1 MSNLINIYMDYKTDC
16 LIQYGLV
23 IYNKNNK
30 FIKNVFRAYFKT
42 YIDNYYYDT
51 FNTIDDG
58 SRANLKN
65 LDKEFDGCMEELL
78 YDYQDYEL
86 VVSNHEYST
95 NVSIIKELRDI
106 SYEVCRIDR
115 LEYKDKDDIVNVVSL
130 FVKDNKLINKLI
142 EDRCL
147 KLVSLIKKS
156 YDKVNKVLNYKDE
169 YFNIT
174 FKKFVGKDNYKYVE
188 LDYNIGILNNY
199 RNGLVRKNYK
209 NDEYDFFKFELIMK
223 KISIDIIKNNGKK
236 FDTLYFVNIKDSFVS
251 RDKIINKV
259 YELIDNPLI
268 RKHVV
273 FLVNYN
279 TYLSHENAFSLDYLF
294 GCIQDFSHINDIY
307 KKTDNIYTLGMFNY
321 LVVSDCKYKD
331 RDYFLEYDKEGI
343 EVLVFEEE

>member
-1 MSNLINIYMDYKTDC
+1 MSNLANIYMVYKTNC

-23 IYNKNNK
+23 IYNKNSK
-30 FIKNVFRAYFKT
+30 FIKDVFRAYFKT

-78 YDYQDYEL
+78 YDYQEYEL
-86 VVSNHEYST
+86 MVSNKEYDL
-95 NVSIIKELRDI
+95 NVSIIKELRNVSFEI
-106 SYEVCRIDR
+106 CRIDR

-130 FVKDNKLINKLI
+130 FVKNNKLINKLI
-142 EDRCL
+142 GDRCL

-174 FKKFVGKDNYKYVE
+174 FKNFVSKDNYKYVE
-188 LDYNIGILNNY
+188 LDYNIGLLNNY
-199 RNGLVRKNYK
+199 RNGLVKRNF
-209 NDEYDFFKFELIMK
+209 NNEDYDYYKFELIMK
-223 KISIDIIKNNGKK
+223 KISIDIIKNIGNK
-236 FDTLYFVNIKDSFVS
+236 FDTLYFVVIKDSFIN
-251 RDKIINKV
+251 KNQIINKV
-259 YELIDNPLI
+259 YELMDSPLI

-279 TYLSHENAFSLDYLF
+279 TFISHEEAFSLDYLF

-321 LVVSDCKYKD
+321 LVVSNCKYKD

>member
-30 FIKNVFRAYFKT
+30 FIKDVFRAYFKT

-236 FDTLYFVNIKDSFVS
+236 FDTLYFVDIKDSFVS

-279 TYLSHENAFSLDYLF
+279 TYLSHEDAFSLDYLF
-294 GCIQDFSHINDIY
+294 GCIQDFSYINDIY